1 MKNEQDFLGVKFTTR
16 GWSISTVASGNVGY
30 LSRVLS
36 QAVAFIPSTTDS
48 NAATAFGELIEAELI
63 VVKNVE
69 LHANDLIVGLHDV
82 AEDHGI
88 SLMLKGQS
96 SKMHIFARGTV
107 VKVRIVSGGYVLI
120 LGGKT
125 IPQPIGTA
133 GMQLF
138 NQ

>member
-16 GWSISTVASGNVGY
+16 GWSISTMATGNVGY

-36 QAVAFIPSTTDS
+36 QAVAFIPS
-48 NAATAFGELIEAELI
+48 AADLSAAKTFGELIEAELI
-63 VVKNVE
+63 VVKYVEARHDDLVVE
-69 LHANDLIVGLHDV
+69 LHDV
-82 AEDHGI
+82 EKDIGI
-88 SLMLKGQS
+88 SLMLKGQA
-96 SKMHIFARGTV
+96 SKMHMFTRGTV

-125 IPQPIGTA
+125 TPQPF
-133 GMQLF
+133 GMTGMAPF